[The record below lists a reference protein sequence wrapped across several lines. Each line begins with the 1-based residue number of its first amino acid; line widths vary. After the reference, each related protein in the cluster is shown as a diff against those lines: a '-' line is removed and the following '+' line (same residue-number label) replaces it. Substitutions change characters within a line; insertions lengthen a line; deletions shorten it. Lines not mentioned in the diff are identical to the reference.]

1 MVANPFL
8 EWLAEV
14 SADEVAIR
22 PDDINAEAN
31 ENLWSFSLS
40 SEQAAAV
47 SVADVETFAKG
58 VADTRRV
65 WLSAHEAD
73 PMVLYW
79 WHDELAGQLR
89 CSLVSASHGRLPFRC
104 PVVSVRTFGEIA
116 SEWLGSPYLQGI
128 PLSELPPLVPGESV
142 PEPLHLALPV
152 WAVRV
157 P

>member
-14 SADEVAIR
+14 SADELAIR
-22 PDDINAEAN
+22 PDDINAEAH

-58 VADTRRV
+58 VADARRV
-65 WLSAHEAD
+65 WLSAREVD

-89 CSLVSASHGRLPFRC
+89 FSLVSASHGRLPFRC
-104 PVVSVRTFGEIA
+104 PVVSARTFREIA
-116 SEWLGSPYLQGI
+116 SEWLGSQHLHGI
-128 PLSELPPLVPGESV
+128 PLAELAPLVPVESV
-142 PEPLHLALPV
+142 PEPVQLALPV
-152 WAVRV
+152 WTVRV